1 MPAVDTIKPVILL
14 FFFLIL
20 GKRHKIR
27 QNWKG
32 RKKMA
37 ALFMNYVFIGKTS
50 KGKLKTFQSPKNLLI
65 SFIPGGEGYV
75 SPEVQRESSQPA
87 SF

>member
-1 MPAVDTIKPVILL
+1 
-14 FFFLIL
+14 
-20 GKRHKIR
+20 
-27 QNWKG
+27 
-32 RKKMA
+32 MA

-50 KGKLKTFQSPKNLLI
+50 KGKLKTFERPKNLLL

-75 SPEVQRESSQPA
+75 FPEVQRESSQPA